1 MKIKV
6 VVVIAALII
15 ALFLPL
21 PNGFANDDNS
31 IYNAKILWKNDRA
44 EDFELSQLKGED
56 VILTMAYTRCK
67 TACPL
72 TFKRLKEIE
81 ARTLSRGKKAAFVV
95 VSFDQAHDTPKELEA
110 FRVHNKLTGDHW
122 HLLNGSEENIR
133 KLSVLLGI
141 SYQLD
146 KKTNEY
152 MHSNKIVLLNRDG
165 AVKASLEGL
174 ASDVSVLVEKFE

>member
-6 VVVIAALII
+6 IVMIAALKI
-15 ALFLPL
+15 ALLFPIS
-21 PNGFANDDNS
+21 NGFANDESS
-31 IYNAKILWKNDRA
+31 IYSAKILWKNDRA
-44 EDFELSQLKGED
+44 ENFELSQLKGKD

-81 ARTLSRGKKAAFVV
+81 ARTLSQGKKAAFVV
-95 VSFDQAHDTPKELEA
+95 VSFDQVHDTPKELEA
-110 FRVHNKLTGDHW
+110 FRVRNKLTGDHW
-122 HLLNGSEENIR
+122 YLLNGSEENIR

-152 MHSNKIVLLNRDG
+152 MHSNKIVLLNRAG
-165 AVKASLEGL
+165 EVKASLEGL
-174 ASDVSVLVEKFE
+174 ASDVSVLVEKIE